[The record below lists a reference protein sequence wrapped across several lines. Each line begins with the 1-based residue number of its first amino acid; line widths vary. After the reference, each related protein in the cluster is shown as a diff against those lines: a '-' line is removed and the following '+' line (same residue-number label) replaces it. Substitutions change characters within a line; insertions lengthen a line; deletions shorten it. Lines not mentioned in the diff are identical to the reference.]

1 MLVSHAANRADV
13 RAQVLVSAV
22 VAHTFNLRP
31 WASAPRLGPQAADT
45 RLGSLSNP
53 V

>member
-1 MLVSHAANRADV
+1 MLVSHAATRADV

-31 WASAPRLGPQAADT
+31 WASAPWQRAYAADT
-45 RLGSLSNP
+45 RPGGVSNP
-53 V
+53 T